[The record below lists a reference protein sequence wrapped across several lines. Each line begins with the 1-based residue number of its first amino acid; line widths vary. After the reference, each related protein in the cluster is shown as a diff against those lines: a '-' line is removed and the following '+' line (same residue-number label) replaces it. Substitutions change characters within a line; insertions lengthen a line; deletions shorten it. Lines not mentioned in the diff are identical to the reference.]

1 MTSSQ
6 REKCPNSILVPVW
19 NFLSFF
25 VLTFLI
31 SLLTSYSVIAQDSHP
46 EADVDSIFTSMNR
59 PTEPGCALSVMRD
72 GAPIYEQGYGMANLE
87 YGIPITP
94 NSVFHVASVSKH
106 FTAMAIEL
114 LVNEGRVSWD
124 DNIRDYVPEV
134 PDFDSEITLRHLV
147 HHVSG
152 IRDQW
157 SLLSMAG
164 WRWEADVVTQKDV
177 LDITSRQEALNF
189 EPGSRYM
196 YSNTGFTLLAV
207 VVERVT
213 GKTLRE
219 FTKERIFDPLDM
231 DNTHFHDDHQMIV
244 ENRTWAYEPDENGA
258 FGLKNSI
265 PDFDVVGATSLFTTA
280 HDMAA
285 WDRNF
290 YTGMVGGET
299 ALERLHDTYVLSSGD
314 TLSYAHG
321 LSLGEYRGLKTV
333 GHGGADAG
341 YRSHFLRF
349 PDQEF
354 SVSVL
359 CNVSTANPS
368 SLARNVADI
377 YLRDQFQK
385 SAPDDSKKEED
396 QAVEML
402 ASEELKEL
410 TGIYVAQP
418 GDRIHR
424 LQFKNDTL
432 RLAAGPGF
440 PLVQIDEKSFKVVG
454 IGVRVKLVPSTDTS
468 AAKLTLPFSNETY
481 VRNEPWSPSDD
492 ELRSF
497 AGTYYSPELGTTYEF
512 VHKDSVLMFKHRKL
526 DSQELKPTFQNGFE
540 LRGNSI
546 VFTLDKRG
554 NVDGFKI
561 SSGRSWNVRFDK
573 SSK

>member
-1 MTSSQ
+1 MKSSR
-6 REKCPNSILVPVW
+6 REKYINAQSSR
-19 NFLSFF
+19 FLSFF
-25 VLTFLI
+25 TLTFLI
-31 SLLTSYSVIAQDSHP
+31 SLLTSYSVIAQDNHP

-59 PTEPGCALSVMRD
+59 PTEPGCALSVMRN

-114 LVNEGRVSWD
+114 LVNEGKVSWD

-157 SLLSMAG
+157 SLLGMAG

-177 LDITSRQEALNF
+177 LEITSRQRDLNF

-196 YSNTGFTLLAV
+196 YSNTGFTLLAE

-219 FTKERIFDPLDM
+219 FTKERIFDPLGM
-231 DNTHFHDDHQMIV
+231 FNTHFHDDHQMIV
-244 ENRTWAYEPDENGA
+244 ENRAWAYKPDEEGA

-280 HDMAA
+280 HDLAS

-290 YTGMVGGET
+290 YTGRVGGKA
-299 ALERLHDTYVLSSGD
+299 ALKRLHDKFILTSGD

-321 LSLGEYRGLKTV
+321 LIIDEYRGLKTV

-349 PDQEF
+349 PEQKF

-359 CNVSTANPS
+359 CNISSANPGD
-368 SLARNVADI
+368 LARKVADM
-377 YLRDQFQK
+377 YLNDQFQE
-385 SAPDDSKKEED
+385 SAPEENKKEKDKNIE
-396 QAVEML
+396 L
-402 ASEELKEL
+402 LSSEELKEL
-410 TGIYVAQP
+410 AGIYVAQP

-432 RLAAGPGF
+432 RVVAGPRF
-440 PLVQIDEKSFKVVG
+440 PLVQIDEHNFKVLG
-454 IGVRVKLVPSTDTS
+454 IGARVKLVPSTDTS
-468 AAKLTLPFSNETY
+468 AAKLTLPGNNDTY
-481 VRNEPWSPSDD
+481 LRKEPWSPSGD
-492 ELRSF
+492 ELRSY
-497 AGTYYSPELGTTYEF
+497 AGSYYSSELGTTYEF
-512 VHKDSVLMFKHRKL
+512 AHKDTVLMFKHRKL
-526 DSQELKPTFQNGFE
+526 ESQQLKPTFKNGFE
-540 LRGNSI
+540 LRGNSV
-546 VFTLDKRG
+546 VFTRDDMG
-554 NVDGFKI
+554 NIDGFKI

-573 SSK
+573 SSE